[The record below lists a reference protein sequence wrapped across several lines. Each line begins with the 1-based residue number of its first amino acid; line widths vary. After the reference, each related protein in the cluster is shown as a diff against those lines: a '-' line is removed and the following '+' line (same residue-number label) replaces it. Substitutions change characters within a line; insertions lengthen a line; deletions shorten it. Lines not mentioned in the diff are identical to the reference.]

1 MKKMQGFTLIEI
13 MIALLIIGIV
23 AAVAVPNYQA
33 YVQKAKRA
41 DALAALGDMHAAL
54 TDYYSNNQYVYTD
67 VVDNVGGALS
77 PNGKYIL
84 SITMP
89 AAADSY
95 TLTATA
101 IGAQMA
107 DTDCLVMTLTS
118 TRVKGPVDGDGDPI
132 CW

>member
-1 MKKMQGFTLIEI
+1 MQGFTLIEI
-13 MIALLIIGIV
+13 MIALLIIGIL
-23 AAVAVPNYQA
+23 AGIAVPNYTD
-33 YVQKAKRA
+33 YVLKAKRS
-41 DALAALGDMHAAL
+41 DAQTALDNMAAAQEI
-54 TDYYSNNQYVYTD
+54 YYSNNQYVYTD

>member
-41 DALAALGDMHAAL
+41 DAQAAL
-54 TDYYSNNQYVYTD
+54 TNMAAALEDYYSNNQYVYTD
-67 VVDNVGGALS
+67 VVANVGGANS
-77 PNGKYIL
+77 ADGHYIL

-89 AAADSY
+89 ASADSY

-101 IGAQMA
+101 TGSQLGDA
-107 DTDCLVMTLTS
+107 DCQSITLTS
-118 TRVKGPVDGDGDPI
+118 TGVKGPVVNNDAV